1 MVMMVQQYY
10 VVIVL
15 YIVTLSSLLQP
26 RGVLS
31 QPQNQHHHGQQH
43 QEQQPQ
49 EGHGHRHHGKPLEFA
64 SEIHNA
70 DHILEHLQKV
80 VSTKSKDQMTEEELE
95 FHYFKLHDYDNNNKL
110 DGVEI
115 GKALTHFHDENDEIS
130 DGSHHSR
137 TYSDEE
143 IAEVIDAALLSDD
156 LDGDGYVEYPEF
168 MAAQARRFEPEEV
181 EEQMSLVEESLSRGH
196 NRMPS
201 QAPGHIAKPPGTF

>member
-115 GKALTHFHDENDEIS
+115 GKALTHFHDDSEEGEEQPDSKKVFADTEISNIVDSVIKENDENN
-130 DGSHHSR
+130 
-137 TYSDEE
+137 
-143 IAEVIDAALLSDD
+143 
-156 LDGDGYVEYPEF
+156 DGYIEYIEF
-168 MAAQARRFEPEEV
+168 KRRQATDKQDTQHTDGQQDTP
-181 EEQMSLVEESLSRGH
+181 
-196 NRMPS
+196 
-201 QAPGHIAKPPGTF
+201 